1 VPVVSAIVAPLVVC
15 DVALPTLVECKRL
28 FRFPKLENS
37 LAFTIGNILIQSPDS
52 RAFLNRRSGTDSL
65 IVLYPTKMDRTFVL
79 CLSDP
84 QRSQSSK
91 LFTLPR
97 EECRFGQ
104 FCQGAQLASLILEG
118 TSHTL
123 LMCPFIPHVKHVLP
137 IGQLRVVCSSRAPQ
151 VKHYVRALMDQA

>member
-1 VPVVSAIVAPLVVC
+1 MPIVSAIVAPLVIC
-15 DVALPTLVECKRL
+15 DVALPTLAESKWL
-28 FRFPKLENS
+28 FRFPKPENS
-37 LAFTIGNILIQSPDS
+37 LAFTIGNILIQSPNS
-52 RAFLNRRSGTDSL
+52 RAFLNRKSGTNSL
-65 IVLYPTKMDRTFVL
+65 IVLYPAGIDRTFVL

-104 FCQGAQLASLILEG
+104 FCQGAQLTSHVLEG
-118 TSHTL
+118 TTHTL
-123 LMCPFIPHVKHVLP
+123 LMCPFIPHVKHVLL

-151 VKHYVRALMDQA
+151 VKHYVRALMNQA